1 MNLSHAVIAATVALA
16 AALVAAPFAS
26 ADPAAPTCTIV
37 DLSLSE
43 GDSGSHTVHLNLQ
56 CSNPTGVTESAHW
69 ESSDGTATSPD
80 DYLAFGGD
88 ASIPPGLSLLL
99 TSFDIVGDTVPEP
112 DETFAIDFTD
122 PAGVV
127 QFTQPRSTVT
137 IQNDDVP
144 SCALADTSVP
154 EGDSGTTTRIQVVAQ
169 CDAPLTR
176 DLTLHVTS
184 ADGTATADQDYA
196 AINLDNDYAA
206 GQTTL
211 PVEVEID
218 GDVEAEPD
226 ETFTVKLTDQSGSG
240 SVAFTKDT
248 ATVTITD
255 DDSRPSA
262 PASCSPTRP

>member
-1 MNLSHAVIAATVALA
+1 M
-16 AALVAAPFAS
+16 
-26 ADPAAPTCTIV
+26 
-37 DLSLSE
+37 
-43 GDSGSHTVHLNLQ
+43 
-56 CSNPTGVTESAHW
+56 
-69 ESSDGTATSPD
+69 
-80 DYLAFGGD
+80 
-88 ASIPPGLSLLL
+88 
-99 TSFDIVGDTVPEP
+99 
-112 DETFAIDFTD
+112 
-122 PAGVV
+122 V

-184 ADGTATADQDYA
+184 ADDTATADQDYA

-226 ETFTVKLTDQSGSG
+226 ETFTVKLIDQSGSG

-255 DDSRPSA
+255 DDSPTVGPCILLSDTSECVGHRRDPLAEPCVTPRRVHGGELRHFRREARGPGDGRDGRGRRRLAAHGLSA
-262 PASCSPTRP
+262 G